1 MIIITGFSPFADQ
14 EGTAIDRPPVPAAG
28 DAGAFIGLLAK
39 CLAQMGGQN
48 LRTADGTLTGQNNLN
63 ALIRPDALSTPGS
76 DTMKAALRF
85 VLDHEGSAYVAVD
98 GGGESSR
105 YGIRQSTAERFGY
118 QGSVRNMS
126 RAQAEGIYKKLW
138 AESGAQALPPRLAVV
153 HFDTYMNSPAAA
165 RKILRASGGDAD
177 AYLQMR
183 SARYARLG
191 RMRPDRYARYMKGWM
206 NRIHDLQVVASAAQ
220 AAAKT
225 PT

>member
-1 MIIITGFSPFADQ
+1 VIIIAGFSPFADQ
-14 EGTAIDRPPVPAAG
+14 EGTAIDRPPVPVAA
-28 DAGAFIGLLAK
+28 DTGAFIGLLAK
-39 CLAQMGGQN
+39 CLAQISEHN
-48 LRTADGTLTGQNNLN
+48 PRTADGTRAGQNNPN
-63 ALIRPDALSTPGS
+63 APAYPDALSTPGS

-98 GGGESSR
+98 GGESSR
-105 YGIRQSTAERFGY
+105 YGIRQSTAERFGH

-126 RAQAEGIYKKLW
+126 RAQAEGIYSKLW
-138 AESGAQALPPRLAVV
+138 VESGAQALPPRLAVV

-165 RKILRASGGDAD
+165 RRILRASEGDAN

-191 RMRPDRYARYMKGWM
+191 QIRPDRYARYMKGWM
-206 NRIHDLQVVASAAQ
+206 NRIHDLRAMATAVPSAAK
-220 AAAKT
+220 A